1 MNESILQSIK
11 KLLGISYDDTQ
22 FDQDI
27 IIHIN
32 SVFASLSQI
41 GIGPEDGFAITS
53 DKEIWSDFIG
63 SNKIQQ
69 MVVTYTYIR
78 VRLVF
83 DPPTSSIIQQ
93 SMKDEMANLEWRLG
107 ITVN

>member
-93 SMKDEMANLEWRLG
+93 LMKDEMANLEWRLG